1 MGVLWGGNRLIL
13 CPGQQFV
20 CGDDRL
26 SDFSSLFV
34 HQLHPF
40 KELFRVSQKK
50 IEVEAAC
57 PIENLTRR

>member
-1 MGVLWGGNRLIL
+1 MLSGGNRLIL

-20 CGDDRL
+20 CGDDHL
-26 SDFSSLFV
+26 SDFSRLFA
-34 HQLHPF
+34 HQLHSF

-57 PIENLTRR
+57 LIEHLTRR